1 MNIEELKRLA
11 EAVLKA
17 YSGLSWQVTM
27 VRNEHGVTHYH
38 IRSHSEPGIAV
49 IKDQYWEDDHIPP
62 VDHYGYI
69 QPDDHIDCDVFRVN
83 IARLI
88 AAANPAAI
96 LTLIA
101 EIDSL
106 RDEVNGLTGTLERV
120 ENERNN
126 QILRN
131 HNLMIEL
138 RESRRDNAITMG
150 WLSDCRTASGDNGE
164 RMLPAFV
171 EYLRGTKRQRDELLA
186 AIKDARELV
195 DDWGAYAPAYIQEK
209 HDLAGDLDR
218 LDAAIAKAEAQS

>member
-1 MNIEELKRLA
+1 MKTEELKRLA

-27 VRNEHGVTHYH
+27 VRNEYGVTHYH

-96 LTLIA
+96 LELI
-101 EIDSL
+101 
-106 RDEVNGLTGTLERV
+106 
-120 ENERNN
+120 
-126 QILRN
+126 Q
-131 HNLMIEL
+131 
-138 RESRRDNAITMG
+138 
-150 WLSDCRTASGDNGE
+150 
-164 RMLPAFV
+164 
-171 EYLRGTKRQRDELLA
+171 QRDELLVA
-186 AIKDARELV
+186 LEQERKRL
-195 DDWGAYAPAYIQEK
+195 DWALKKQAYCGRSP
-209 HDLAGDLDR
+209 DR
-218 LDAAIAKAEAQS
+218 LWVDVGTGNHKWFAVHDGNPRATIDKLMAK